1 MPALPE
7 GLQRAYSL
15 VEVKGY
21 DEAKRTFTGM
31 ATSPNPDRMGDTID
45 PYGAKFAKSMP
56 LLMYHNSRLPVG
68 EVRFGK
74 ATPDGIP
81 FSAQISTVDRA
92 GVVQDR
98 INEAIDSLMAKPP
111 LIRAVSIGFRALD
124 QPEWDK
130 ENGGFHFSSIE
141 VLELSMVVIPANA
154 DATIDTVKSFDT
166 GLPAPGPKATA
177 RVKCLPGASGPPK
190 QKQRTTMARKTIADQ
205 IAQWEATRKAKTD
218 EMDTLIAKG
227 LDSGETMDDADAE
240 AHEALEA
247 EVEKIDRQLAVLR
260 KAEKREKE
268 EATRVAGTNTEEAS
282 RARAGGEPHSRI
294 VTIERK
300 LAPGVRF
307 ARVAMA
313 IAAARGVRSDA
324 LDYVKQYFPDDHGV
338 SEFVK
343 TAVGGATTA
352 NGQAPLLQYTDIMT
366 EFIDYLRPL
375 TILGKFG
382 GPIPGAQGN
391 YPSLTLVPFNV
402 RVGTQT
408 AGGTAS
414 WVGEGKP
421 KPLTKGTFSTATLD
435 FAKLACIS
443 VLTKEEVRF
452 PSINSQMKVR
462 NDLTAAIIAKADSD
476 LVDPANL
483 GTASVKPAAIT
494 ANLVGQVPTGTTAA
508 AFGADLKTLIAAM
521 LSANVQAQ
529 SLVLMMSQQQALA
542 LSLMRTSLGIRYY
555 SDITMYGGYVEGIPV
570 IVSEAITSVGSPAT
584 GMIVALNAKDL
595 FLADDGVVNID
606 VSDQASLEM
615 SDAPAQDGTTGGG
628 ASLVSLFQTNMIA
641 LRAEREMN
649 WKLMRSASCGY
660 IAQPAYVP
668 Q

>member
-1 MPALPE
+1 MK
-7 GLQRAYSL
+7 GIQRAYSL
-15 VEVKGY
+15 VEIKGLG
-21 DEAKRTFTGM
+21 DDRRTFTGM
-31 ATSPNPDRMGDTID
+31 ATSPKPDRMGDTID
-45 PYGAKFAKSMP
+45 PFGCKFAKSMP

-74 ATPDGIP
+74 ATAAGIP
-81 FSAQISTVDRA
+81 FEAEISQVDRA

-98 INEAIDSLMAKPP
+98 INEAIDSLSAKPP

-124 QPEWDK
+124 DPQWDK
-130 ENGGFHFSSIE
+130 ESGGYHFGSIE

-154 DATIDTVKSFDT
+154 DATIDTVKSFDK
-166 GLPAPGPKATA
+166 GLPAPGSAA
-177 RVKCLPGASGPPK
+177 SRRVKLLPGASGQPAPK
-190 QKQRTTMARKTIADQ
+190 KRTDMARKSIADQ
-205 IAQWEATRKAKTD
+205 IAQWEATRKTKTD
-218 EMDTLIAKG
+218 EMDALLAKG
-227 LDSGETMDDADAE
+227 ADSGEAMDDADAE
-240 AHEALEA
+240 THATLED
-247 EVEKIDRQLAVLR
+247 EVETIDRQLKALR
-260 KAEKREKE
+260 SAEKRQKE
-268 EATRVAGTNTEEAS
+268 DATRAAGTDTGEAARS
-282 RARAGGEPHSRI
+282 RAGADRPHSGI
-294 VTIERK
+294 VMVERK
-300 LAPGVRF
+300 LPPGTRF
-307 ARVAMA
+307 ARYAMA
-313 IAAARGVRSDA
+313 IAASKGVRSDA
-324 LDYVKQYFPDDHGV
+324 LDYIKQYFPDDSGLLD
-338 SEFVK
+338 FTK

-352 NGQAPLLQYTDIMT
+352 NGQAPLLQYTDILS
-366 EFIDYLRPL
+366 EFIEYLRPL

-382 GPIPGAQGN
+382 QPIPGAQGN

-408 AGGTAS
+408 AGGTGA

-435 FAKLACIS
+435 FAKLAAIS

-452 PSINSQMKVR
+452 PSINSQQKVR
-462 NDLTAAIIAKADSD
+462 NDLVAALIAKADSD

-494 ANLVGQVPTGTTAA
+494 ANLVGATPSGTTAA
-508 AFGADLKTLIAAM
+508 AFGADLKSLIGGM
-521 LSANVQAQ
+521 LSSNLQVQ
-529 SLVLMMSQQQALA
+529 SLVLLMSQQQALA

-555 SDITMYGGYVEGIPV
+555 PDITMYGGYVEGIPV
-570 IVSEAITSVGSPAT
+570 IVSEAITAVGSPAT

-628 ASLVSLFQTNMIA
+628 ASMVSLFQTNMIA
-641 LRAEREMN
+641 LRAEREIN
-649 WKLMRSASCGY
+649 WKLMRSASCAY
-660 IAQPAYVP
+660 IATPAYVP